1 MARTKQDI
9 INAMQT
15 DFMANSTL
23 RNMYSFSDTDTFNAK
38 FSSVSLE
45 RLLIYIFASASW
57 LLELIFDDFVSEVDT
72 RIANSV
78 VTTIAWYYSKTLAF
92 QNGDALVFNE
102 STSSFGY
109 ANIDDAK
116 KIIKYVAVREV
127 IDSSVMK
134 LKIYYSGANKQPLT
148 ADQQAAYESYIK
160 TLGAAGTHY
169 IFVSEVPDK
178 LGVNLSIYYDPLI
191 LDSAGKRIYDNT
203 YPVVAAIN
211 EYLNT
216 IEYGGVLYAAKLIDK
231 IQAVPGVKDLV
242 LTSISHNGSIVNV
255 RKIESVSGAFSYAP
269 DASVIKYQI
278 D

>member
-1 MARTKQDI
+1 MARVKQDI
-9 INAMQT
+9 INAMQA
-15 DFMANSTL
+15 DFMANPTL
-23 RNMYSFSDTDTFNAK
+23 RNMYSFSDTDAFDAK

-57 LLELIFDDFVSEVDT
+57 LLELIFDDFVNEVDT

-127 IDSSVMK
+127 IESEVMK
-134 LKIYYSGANKQPLT
+134 LKIYYSGADKQPLT
-148 ADQQAAYESYIK
+148 ADQQAAYQAYIK

-169 IFVSEVPDK
+169 IFVSQAPDQ
-178 LGVNLSIYYDPLI
+178 LGVNMSIFYDPLI
-191 LDSAGKRIYDNT
+191 LDSAGKKISDNT
-203 YPVVAAIN
+203 YPVVDAIN
-211 EYLNT
+211 DYLNT
-216 IEYGGVLYAAKLIDK
+216 IEYGGVLYAAKMIDK
-231 IQAVPGVKDLV
+231 IQSVPGVKDLV
-242 LTSISHNGSIVNV
+242 LTSLSHNGSTVNV
-255 RKIESVSGAFSYAP
+255 RKIESASGAFVYTP
-269 DASVIKYQI
+269 ASSTINYQI